1 MRFVCL
7 APFVCLSLFVC
18 FGHSACLRC
27 FIVVMRFACVVH
39 CVGRFVFAHRCR
51 RFPLSHAVRL
61 LLCGPP
67 GLCISC
73 VSSVFVRSV
82 CFPSSVSQIIWF
94 VKFSTRYTYFMKKIR
109 GRQPLVRRISGQ
121 YSSLQAALLVLEIYY
136 LANHFCLFHV
146 YMLDTFLSGLY
157 LTPGMCS

>member
-94 VKFSTRYTYFMKKIR
+94 VKFSTRYTYFIENISRTSAVSSTNIR
-109 GRQPLVRRISGQ
+109 SIFIFASCVVGTCNILFSKPFLPLSC
-121 YSSLQAALLVLEIYY
+121 IY
-136 LANHFCLFHV
+136 A
-146 YMLDTFLSGLY
+146 
-157 LTPGMCS
+157 